1 VGAARGLPPIVR
13 GACEILKRFQ
23 GWQVSWVPGKWN
35 AMADELVDKAFKG
48 EDVFH
53 AENQLQE

>member
-1 VGAARGLPPIVR
+1 
-13 GACEILKRFQ
+13 
-23 GWQVSWVPGKWN
+23 VPGKWN